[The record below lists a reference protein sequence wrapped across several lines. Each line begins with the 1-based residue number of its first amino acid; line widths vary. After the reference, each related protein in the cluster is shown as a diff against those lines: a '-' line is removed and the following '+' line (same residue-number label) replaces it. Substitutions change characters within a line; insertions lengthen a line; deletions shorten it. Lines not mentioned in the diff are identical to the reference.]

1 MKNPTFIETYDN
13 VLSKNQ
19 CKQLIDL
26 FPRFLKKFNED
37 RNRDDIDH
45 TATFVFDEKI
55 EDYLI
60 KIVNRYKDE
69 YVKKYHM
76 PLNIYD
82 KLKVFTPIKI
92 QKTSPG
98 EGYHIWHH
106 EYAPS
111 ADQTLKRVLVFIIYL
126 NDIEAGGETEFL
138 YQNQRVVPKTGKLI
152 IWPSYFTHQHRGNP
166 PLQDDKYI
174 LTGWINI

>member
-26 FPRFLKKFNED
+26 FPRFVKKHTDED
-37 RNRDDIDH
+37 RNNIDH
-45 TATFVFDEKI
+45 TATFVFDKKI

-76 PLNIYD
+76 NLSIYD
-82 KLKVFTPIKI
+82 KLNPCIPIKI

-98 EGYHIWHH
+98 EGYHVWHH
-106 EYAPS
+106 EYALLQE
-111 ADQTLKRVLVFIIYL
+111 DTQKRVLVFIIYL
-126 NDIEAGGETEFL
+126 NDIDAGGETEFL
-138 YQNQRVVPKTGKLI
+138 YQNQRVVPKTGKLV
-152 IWPSYFTHQHRGNP
+152 IWPAYFTHQHRGNP
-166 PLQDDKYI
+166 PLENDKYV
-174 LTGWINI
+174 LTGWISN